1 MSTIDRMILTGLV
14 VVGAGAISA
23 WGANMVY
30 LNNGRTMPAA
40 NIEWREGTQEYV
52 VTSGETTV
60 PIPLAQVDH
69 VVVDKPAELDQAAAM
84 VKSRVFGPAIPL
96 LEGVVKK
103 YRMLNWD
110 ADAVILLA
118 QAYLETKDIKK
129 AAAAMDN
136 VYALGRDKVPVDL
149 QMLYWRTLL
158 ATPGSEAALR
168 KALDLAIGTSGPD
181 IVSAAYLLRGN
192 MLIKQGEEDSALS
205 DFLKVVTIYPNMKA
219 QQPEALFRAAE
230 LLDKAR
236 DARGSDLR
244 KKLVQEYPGNEF
256 AVKAAAMPKLSGP
269 IAKPAVQPVKKN

>member
-1 MSTIDRMILTGLV
+1 
-14 VVGAGAISA
+14 
-23 WGANMVY
+23 
-30 LNNGRTMPAA
+30 
-40 NIEWREGTQEYV
+40 
-52 VTSGETTV
+52 
-60 PIPLAQVDH
+60 
-69 VVVDKPAELDQAAAM
+69 
-84 VKSRVFGPAIPL
+84 
-96 LEGVVKK
+96 
-103 YRMLNWD
+103 
-110 ADAVILLA
+110 
-118 QAYLETKDIKK
+118 
-129 AAAAMDN
+129 MDN

-192 MLIKQGEEDSALS
+192 MLLKQGEEDSALS

-236 DARGSDLR
+236 DARGSELR